1 MVITFANQKG
11 GVGKTTLCMLFANY
25 LAHKGVNVLV
35 VDIDLQKSIVSQR
48 KADRSAFNDQEE
60 EYNVEGVDI
69 DTQEQA
75 VMLMEKCKALN
86 GVVLID
92 APGNVAENSLIPV
105 FINSDYVICPYQYE
119 RKCLESTGVF
129 IQLIEALKKKVK
141 DMNLE
146 MVFVPNHIDAKIGT
160 KEEKDLWGKTD
171 EIFRQF
177 GSVTDKIPYRTSIM
191 RCNTYKLKRDQEV
204 DVKDCFEQ
212 ITKITGIFS

>member
-75 VMLMEKCKALN
+75 VMLMEKCKALD

-146 MVFVPNHIDAKIGT
+146 MIFVPNHIDAKIGT

-177 GSVTDKIPYRTSIM
+177 G
-191 RCNTYKLKRDQEV
+191 
-204 DVKDCFEQ
+204 
-212 ITKITGIFS
+212 